1 MRILICRISQVIN
14 RLKRYT
20 MKNIKYLLILL
31 LAVGFSSCEDDD
43 ILKLNDSEYV
53 PVTNIVG
60 FGETLA
66 ISKATKSETIQV
78 SYTPASY
85 GVDIVVTDT
94 LQFSTT
100 ADFSKAVSFNIAASE
115 NAFTFTVGAINELLT
130 ESLELPVD
138 VEATVYAR
146 VMTNSLN
153 GVETQ
158 YSTVINFTT
167 TPYLDILFAPNTFY
181 LFGDGVGRVAQN
193 NKLKFI
199 KVNSEPDDSW
209 TIVWMEATGT
219 FKLCS
224 DENYKGVIGKIGD
237 AVNGEYTLGTVD
249 NRGEDIPVPGT
260 AGYYTVGVD
269 MANNKL
275 LIEPASVYVCGDAVG
290 GWPTSSVVPENKF
303 KLDAENK
310 TMYLTKDNFSAAE
323 LRLHVTHPYIGEW
336 WHAEFIFFNGKIAYR
351 ADGGDQ
357 ERVNINAGQQTIV
370 LDFINQTGKIE

>member
-1 MRILICRISQVIN
+1 
-14 RLKRYT
+14 
-20 MKNIKYLLILL
+20 MKNFKYILILL
-31 LAVGFSSCEDDD
+31 LAVSFFSCEDDD
-43 ILKLNDSEYV
+43 ILKLNDSKYM
-53 PVTNIVG
+53 PATNITG

-66 ISKATKSETIQV
+66 ISKATKTETIEI

-85 GVDIVVTDT
+85 GIDIVVTHK
-94 LQFSTT
+94 LQLSTSSEF
-100 ADFSKAVSFNIAASE
+100 ADPTTFDVDAVD
-115 NAFTFTVGAINELLT
+115 NAFTFTVGAINEVLT
-130 ESLELPVD
+130 EILLLPVD
-138 VEATVYAR
+138 EEATIYAR
-146 VMTNSLN
+146 IITTSLS
-153 GVETQ
+153 GVDPL
-158 YSTVINFTT
+158 YSAVVNFKT

-199 KVNSEPDDSW
+199 KVNSEPDDTW
-209 TIVWMEATGT
+209 IIVWMEATGS

-237 AVNGEYTLGTVD
+237 PVSGEYTLGTVD

-275 LIEPASVYVCGDAVG
+275 LIEPANVYICGPTIGNV
-290 GWPTSSVVPENKF
+290 WPTSSVVPDNQF
-303 KLDAENK
+303 KLDSENK
-310 TMYLTKDNFSAAE
+310 KMYLSKSLQAGE
-323 LRLHVTHPYIGEW
+323 LRLHVTHPYIGDW
-336 WHAEFIFFNGKIAYR
+336 WHAEFIFFDGKIAYR

-357 ERVNINAGQQTIV
+357 ERVNINAGEQTIE

>member
-1 MRILICRISQVIN
+1 
-14 RLKRYT
+14 
-20 MKNIKYLLILL
+20 MKNIKYILILL
-31 LAVGFSSCEDDD
+31 LAVSFFSCDDDD
-43 ILKLNDSEYV
+43 IVKLNNSEYM
-53 PVTNIVG
+53 PATNIEG
-60 FGETLA
+60 FGTTLA
-66 ISKATKSETIQV
+66 ISKATKAEIIQV

-100 ADFSKAVSFNIAASE
+100 ADFSKPVSFDIGASE
-115 NAFTFTVGAINELLT
+115 NAFTFTVGAINEFLT

-153 GVETQ
+153 GVEAQ
-158 YSTVINFTT
+158 YSTVLNFTT

-199 KVNSEPDDSW
+199 KVNSEPDDTW
-209 TIVWMEATGT
+209 TIVWMEATGS

-275 LIEPASVYVCGDAVG
+275 LIEPASIYICGPTIGDV
-290 GWPTSSVVPENKF
+290 WPVSSVVEANKF

-310 TMYLTKDNFSAAE
+310 KMFLTKNLLAGE
-323 LRLHVTHPYIGEW
+323 LRLHVTHPYISAADW
-336 WHAEFIFFNGKIAYR
+336 WHAEFIFLNGKIAYR

-357 ERVNINAGQQTIV
+357 DRFSINAGEQTIE

>member
-1 MRILICRISQVIN
+1 
-14 RLKRYT
+14 

-31 LAVGFSSCEDDD
+31 LAIGFSSCDDDD

-53 PVTNIVG
+53 PATNIKG

-66 ISKATKSETIQV
+66 ISKATKAETIQI

-100 ADFSKAVSFNIAASE
+100 ADFSKAVSFDIAASE
-115 NAFTFTVGAINELLT
+115 NTFTFTVGAINELLT

-138 VEATVYAR
+138 VETSVYAR
-146 VMTNSLN
+146 IKTNSLK

-158 YSTVINFTT
+158 YSAVINFTT

-199 KVNSEPDDSW
+199 KINSEPDDSW
-209 TIVWMEATGT
+209 IIVWMEATGT

-237 AVNGEYTLGTVD
+237 AVNGEYTLGTNTGTPED
-249 NRGEDIPVPGT
+249 RGEDIPVPGT

-290 GWPTSSVVPENKF
+290 AWPTSSVVPENKF

-357 ERVNINAGQQTIV
+357 DRVNINAGQQTIV